1 MEKSLKDK
9 KKSFPDFFKHNL
21 QLKKFPTLFQISANQ
36 SFRIEISKEGELRA
50 VEKSCKYSHMIEVS
64 HDFSEEVK

>member
-1 MEKSLKDK
+1 MISNK
-9 KKSFPDFFKHNL
+9 KES
-21 QLKKFPTLFQISANQ
+21 Q
-36 SFRIEISKEGELRA
+36 SFRIEISKEGEFRA